1 MSKKQKKTEDAEK
14 EAGKDELT
22 SVKKFKA
29 VFSKERIMAD
39 KSDEAVDLYNKS
51 RYGEYVED
59 KIQYSF
65 VEALH
70 LLERKRMTLR
80 DAKGKTITIDAFRK
94 MCEKIEKN
102 FWIRYCV
109 FRDLRQRGYIVK
121 TALKFGADFRV
132 YDKGIKPGDDHAKWI
147 VYPLHETE
155 TLTLYE
161 FSAKNRVAHS
171 TRKTLL
177 LAVVDDEGDV
187 SYWNSSWVKP

>member
-1 MSKKQKKTEDAEK
+1 MSRKQKKTEDIGK
-14 EAGKDELT
+14 EET
-22 SVKKFKA
+22 SIKKFKA
-29 VFSKERIMAD
+29 VFSKERVLAD

-59 KIQYSF
+59 KIQYSI

-70 LLERKRMTLR
+70 LLERKRLTLK
-80 DAKGKTITIDAFRK
+80 DDNGESIKIDAFRK
-94 MCEKIEKN
+94 KCEKIEKN

>member
-1 MSKKQKKTEDAEK
+1 MSKKQKKIEEP
-14 EAGKDELT
+14 GKDELT

-29 VFSKERIMAD
+29 VFSKERVMAD

-59 KIQYSF
+59 KIQYSI

-70 LLERKRMTLR
+70 LLERKRMNLK
-80 DAKGKTITIDAFRK
+80 DSKGNSIKTDAFRK

-109 FRDLRQRGYIVK
+109 FRDLRQRGYIIK

>member
-1 MSKKQKKTEDAEK
+1 MGKKNKKTEEAEK
-14 EAGKDELT
+14 EELT
-22 SVKKFKA
+22 AVKKFKA
-29 VFSKERIMAD
+29 IFSKERVLAD

-59 KIQYSF
+59 KIQYSL
-65 VEALH
+65 VEVLH
-70 LLERKRMTLR
+70 LLERKRLTLK
-80 DAKGKTITIDAFRK
+80 DSKGKAIKIDAFRK

-132 YDKGIKPGDDHAKWI
+132 YDKGVKPGDDHAKWI

>member
-1 MSKKQKKTEDAEK
+1 MAKKKKTENAEK
-14 EAGKDELT
+14 EEST
-22 SVKKFKA
+22 PIKKFNA
-29 VFSKERIMAD
+29 VFSKERVLAG

-59 KIQYSF
+59 KIQYSI

-70 LLERKRMTLR
+70 LLERKRMTLK
-80 DAKGKTITIDAFRK
+80 DAKGKTVKIDAFRK
-94 MCEKIEKN
+94 TCEKIEKN

-132 YDKGIKPGDDHAKWI
+132 YDKGVKPGDDHAKWI

>member
-1 MSKKQKKTEDAEK
+1 MSRKQKKTEEIK
-14 EAGKDELT
+14 NEET
-22 SVKKFKA
+22 SIKKFKA
-29 VFSKERIMAD
+29 VFSKERVLAD

-59 KIQYSF
+59 KIQYSM

-70 LLERKRMTLR
+70 LLERKRLTLK
-80 DAKGKTITIDAFRK
+80 DDSGKTIKIDAFRK
-94 MCEKIEKN
+94 KCEKIEKN

>member
-1 MSKKQKKTEDAEK
+1 MAKKKAVEEIQTEEKKTR
-14 EAGKDELT
+14 
-22 SVKKFKA
+22 VKKIKA
-29 VFSKERIMAD
+29 VFTKDRVIAD
-39 KSDEAVDLYNKS
+39 KSSEATTLYDKS
-51 RYGEYVED
+51 RYGEYVDD
-59 KIQYSF
+59 KIQYSL
-65 VEALH
+65 VETLL
-70 LLERKRMTLR
+70 LLERKLLNLKDSKNKKVDFNSLKTR
-80 DAKGKTITIDAFRK
+80 AGKL
-94 MCEKIEKN
+94 EKN

-109 FRDLRQRGYIVK
+109 FRDLRARGYIVK

>member
-1 MSKKQKKTEDAEK
+1 MSRKQKKTEEIK
-14 EAGKDELT
+14 NEET
-22 SVKKFKA
+22 SIKKFKA
-29 VFSKERIMAD
+29 VFSKERVLAD

-59 KIQYSF
+59 KIQYSM

-70 LLERKRMTLR
+70 LLERKRLTLK
-80 DAKGKTITIDAFRK
+80 DDNGKTIKIDAFRK
-94 MCEKIEKN
+94 KCEKIEKN

>member
-1 MSKKQKKTEDAEK
+1 MSKKQKNENAE
-14 EAGKDELT
+14 KDELAA
-22 SVKKFKA
+22 VKKFKA
-29 VFSKERIMAD
+29 IFSKERVLAD

-59 KIQYSF
+59 KIQYSL

-70 LLERKRMTLR
+70 LLERKRMILK
-80 DAKGKTITIDAFRK
+80 DAKGKGIRIDVFRK

>member
-1 MSKKQKKTEDAEK
+1 MAKKKKEETSEEK
-14 EAGKDELT
+14 EDLKDI
-22 SVKKFKA
+22 KKFKA
-29 VFSKERIMAD
+29 VLSKERILTE
-39 KSDEAVDLYNKS
+39 KSNEAVDLYNKS

-70 LLERKRMTLR
+70 LMERKRLNLK
-80 DAKGKTITIDAFRK
+80 DGKNKAIKIDKFRK
-94 MCEKIEKN
+94 TCEKIEEN
-102 FWIRYCV
+102 FWVRYCV
-109 FRDLRQRGYIVK
+109 FRDLRRRGYIVK

-132 YDKGIKPGDDHAKWI
+132 YDKGVKPGDDHAKWI